1 VPALGPGVAPTPR
14 EVVEPVRRMWHQ
26 LGFAPELMD
35 AHVAVTPA
43 CGLAGA
49 SLGWATTAMRL
60 VRQAAKVL
68 SEEPLH
74 S

>member
-1 VPALGPGVAPTPR
+1 MAERIT
-14 EVVEPVRRMWHQ
+14 
-26 LGFAPELMD
+26 
-35 AHVAVTPA
+35 VTPA

-68 SEEPLH
+68 TEEPLRT
-74 S
+74 

>member
-1 VPALGPGVAPTPR
+1 
-14 EVVEPVRRMWHQ
+14 
-26 LGFAPELMD
+26 MD
-35 AHVAVTPA
+35 AHITVTPA

-68 SEEPLH
+68 SEEPQH
-74 S
+74 T